1 MEVNAEKGFAKYSKL
16 VKENVLEGTMDNQNK
31 AETKNN
37 NYPANVKIED
47 FGLDFKRKI
56 KGYQSKL
63 GLKTL
68 IGLILTF
75 LMIVSGLIAGL
86 FIMNLKIQKSQHQIN
101 QGFKAQNENIL
112 QFLTS
117 NITDTLNISKTEIE
131 SLKQDI
137 QALFTQN
144 QKSQHLIDQGFKA
157 QNENILQFLT
167 SNITDTLN
175 KTKIGSL
182 KQDIQALFTQNQKLR
197 EDLEELNVSST

>member
-47 FGLDFKRKI
+47 FGLNLKRKI

-86 FIMNLKIQKSQHQIN
+86 FIMNLKIQKSQQ
-101 QGFKAQNENIL
+101 Q
-112 QFLTS
+112 
-117 NITDTLNISKTEIE
+117 
-131 SLKQDI
+131 
-137 QALFTQN
+137 
-144 QKSQHLIDQGFKA
+144 IDQGFKA

>member
-1 MEVNAEKGFAKYSKL
+1 MLYEDTPIVFLQAMEVNAEKGFAKYSKL

-47 FGLDFKRKI
+47 FGLNFKRKI

-68 IGLILTF
+68 IGLSLTF

-86 FIMNLKIQKSQHQIN
+86 FIMNLKIQKSQQ
-101 QGFKAQNENIL
+101 Q
-112 QFLTS
+112 
-117 NITDTLNISKTEIE
+117 
-131 SLKQDI
+131 
-137 QALFTQN
+137 
-144 QKSQHLIDQGFKA
+144 IDQGFKA

-182 KQDIQALFTQNQKLR
+182 K
-197 EDLEELNVSST
+197 

>member
-47 FGLDFKRKI
+47 FGLNLKRKI

-68 IGLILTF
+68 IGLL

-86 FIMNLKIQKSQHQIN
+86 FIMNLKIQKSQQQID